1 MERITILNVDD
12 YEPGRYARTQLLR
25 SFGFDVREATTG
37 SEALSVVAAE
47 PPTLVILDV
56 NLPDMSG
63 LEVCRRLKG
72 SATTATV
79 PVLHMS
85 ATYIDPIYKALG
97 LESGADAYLTE
108 PVDPPVLFATV
119 NALLRMKRAQ
129 EAQRASATQ
138 WQVTFDVISD

>member
-25 SFGFDVREATTG
+25 SFGFDVREAATG

-56 NLPDMSG
+56 NLLD
-63 LEVCRRLKG
+63 
-72 SATTATV
+72 
-79 PVLHMS
+79 MS

-119 NALLRMKRAQ
+119 NALLRMKRAE